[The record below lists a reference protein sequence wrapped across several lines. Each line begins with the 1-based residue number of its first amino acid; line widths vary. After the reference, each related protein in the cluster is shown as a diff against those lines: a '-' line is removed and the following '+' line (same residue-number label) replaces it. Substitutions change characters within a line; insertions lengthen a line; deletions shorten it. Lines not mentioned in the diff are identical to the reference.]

1 MQAGALDAS
10 VLPALMK
17 KGRGGYVIRVIAR
30 QEQTETFAGILMEE
44 TGSLG
49 VRVFP
54 GIHRLVAERQE
65 RSLEVEICGRTFP
78 ARIKVSRTGG
88 RLISIK
94 PEYED
99 CEEHRRADRAA
110 AAQRDQKSGRGSRA
124 GSRDLTCAIPSLTS
138 PPVSFYLCRPCEAPY
153 VSV

>member
-1 MQAGALDAS
+1 VVQLESNVDDVTGEVLGYLMERLMQAGALDAS

-30 QEQTETFAGILMEE
+30 REQTETFAGILMEE

-54 GIHRLVAERQE
+54 GIHRLIADRQE
-65 RSLEVEICGRTFP
+65 ISLEVEIGGRTFP
-78 ARIKVSRTGG
+78 ARVKVSRTGG
-88 RLISIK
+88 RIISIK

-99 CEEHRRADRAA
+99 CRSIAEQTGLPLRSVIKKVEEAA
-110 AAQRDQKSGRGSRA
+110 GRVA
-124 GSRDLTCAIPSLTS
+124 EI
-138 PPVSFYLCRPCEAPY
+138 
-153 VSV
+153 